1 MMDSTTAFKYSRQE
15 AQAIMQQFYGHGTDT
30 TNGTYVTNKISQAYG
45 LNLAQLNQEQEPNLL
60 ILLCDEA
67 KEEDI

>member
-1 MMDSTTAFKYSRQE
+1 MMDSTTAFKHLQQE
-15 AQAIMQQFYGHGTDT
+15 AQAMKKQFYDNRTDM
-30 TNGTYVTNKISQAYG
+30 TNGTNKISQAYG

>member
-15 AQAIMQQFYGHGTDT
+15 AQAIMQQFYDNRTDM
-30 TNGTYVTNKISQAYG
+30 TNGTNKISQACG

>member
-1 MMDSTTAFKYSRQE
+1 MDSTTAFKYSRQE
-15 AQAIMQQFYGHGTDT
+15 AQAIMQQFYDNRMDM
-30 TNGTYVTNKISQAYG
+30 TNGTDKISQAYG
-45 LNLAQLNQEQEPNLL
+45 FNLAQLNQEQEPNLL

>member
-1 MMDSTTAFKYSRQE
+1 MGSTTAFKYSKQE
-15 AQAIMQQFYGHGTDT
+15 AQAIMQQFYGYRTDT
-30 TNGTYVTNKISQAYG
+30 TNGTYVTNKTSQAYG
-45 LNLAQLNQEQEPNLL
+45 LKLAQLNQEQEPNLL

>member
-1 MMDSTTAFKYSRQE
+1 MDSTTTLKHEQQ
-15 AQAIMQQFYGHGTDT
+15 QAMMQHFYE
-30 TNGTYVTNKISQAYG
+30 TYVTNKISQAYE

>member
-1 MMDSTTAFKYSRQE
+1 MDSTTMLKYGQQ
-15 AQAIMQQFYGHGTDT
+15 QAMMQQFYGYRTDT
-30 TNGTYVTNKISQAYG
+30 TNGTYVTNKISQVYG

>member
-1 MMDSTTAFKYSRQE
+1 MMDSTTAFKYSKQE
-15 AQAIMQQFYGHGTDT
+15 AQAIMQQFYGHRTDT

>member
-1 MMDSTTAFKYSRQE
+1 MMDSTTTLKYEQQ
-15 AQAIMQQFYGHGTDT
+15 QAMMQQFYE
-30 TNGTYVTNKISQAYG
+30 TYVTNKIPQVDG

>member
-1 MMDSTTAFKYSRQE
+1 MDSTTTLKYEQQ
-15 AQAIMQQFYGHGTDT
+15 QAMMQQFYGYRTGA

>member
-1 MMDSTTAFKYSRQE
+1 MDSTTAFKCLQQE
-15 AQAIMQQFYGHGTDT
+15 AQAMKKQFYDNRTDT
-30 TNGTYVTNKISQAYG
+30 TNGTYVTNKISQACG

>member
-1 MMDSTTAFKYSRQE
+1 MDSTTAFKYSRQE
-15 AQAIMQQFYGHGTDT
+15 AQAIMQQFYDYMTDT
-30 TNGTYVTNKISQAYG
+30 TNGTNKISQAYG